1 MTNLSLYR
9 CLCLSALFL
18 HSPFFAPAGQIA
30 QAAPAAKAPTQAVKA
45 PAGAKPMVKALLN
58 KNKAPAPLEIH
69 DKWAVLV
76 GVAQYQDAG
85 IQEKLAGQ
93 NKFAG
98 GSVMTLTKTFIN
110 PDAGRFLKDHVLVA
124 TGGKATK
131 ENLANAI
138 YQDWLIKKALPNH
151 LLVLYLGTA
160 VVPTDDKSDLLVL
173 PVDADLKNKENTAL
187 SLSGMLGELKRR
199 SQCKNILVM
208 LDGKSLDDAPV
219 GDIVNKI
226 CQSTGASFMLSDKDL
241 LTARNDDMARAS
253 SFVSYV
259 SEGIKAGGGFMPIET
274 VAGFVDESLSKSGQ
288 TPLQKPVFVV
298 GEVKDLGKQAFGLK
312 IKQPFDAKN
321 VKVGHPL
328 DTLAAKRPDLDA
340 ALSPSLKAP
349 IVKREQEDEADDNDD
364 KDTDLAN
371 VNFDSYMSQMKKSI
385 QSKWSPPRDA
395 NQKTVIA
402 VFSIFRDGSIKEAE
416 IVESSGQ
423 KLVDQSALQALKDAS
438 PLAPLPKGAP
448 PHIQIR
454 YKFDWKVSAQN

>member
-1 MTNLSLYR
+1 MTNLSLYKYALPVLLSGS
-9 CLCLSALFL
+9 LCQSV
-18 HSPFFAPAGQIA
+18 
-30 QAAPAAKAPTQAVKA
+30 QAAPPAPQAPQAKT
-45 PAGAKPMVKALLN
+45 LLG
-58 KNKAPAPLEIH
+58 KSKAPAPLDIH

-76 GVAQYQDAG
+76 GVAQYQDAA

-98 GSVMTLTKTFIN
+98 NNVMTLTKTFIN

-151 LLVLYLGTA
+151 LLVIYLGTA
-160 VVPTDDKSDLLVL
+160 VMPTDDRSDLLVL
-173 PVDADLKNKENTAL
+173 PVDADLKNKENTSL

-208 LDGKSLDDAPV
+208 LDGKSLDGAPV
-219 GDIVNKI
+219 GEIINKI
-226 CQSTGASFMLSDKDL
+226 AKTTGAGFMLSDKDL
-241 LTARNDDMARAS
+241 VTARNDDMVRAS
-253 SFVSYV
+253 SFVSLV

-274 VAGFVDESLSKSGQ
+274 VAGFVDETLSKSSE
-288 TPLQKPVFVV
+288 TPLQKPVFIV

-312 IKQPFDAKN
+312 IKQPFDPKN

-328 DTLAAKRPDLDA
+328 DTLAAKRPDLEA
-340 ALSPSLKAP
+340 TLSPSLKAP
-349 IVKREQEDEADDNDD
+349 IVKRDQNLDADDSNDDNDD

-371 VNFDSYMSQMKKSI
+371 VNFDSYMSNMKKSI
-385 QSKWSPPRDA
+385 QSKWAPPRDA

>member
-1 MTNLSLYR
+1 MTNLSLYKYVVPV
-9 CLCLSALFL
+9 LL
-18 HSPFFAPAGQIA
+18 AGSLWQSV
-30 QAAPAAKAPTQAVKA
+30 QAAPPAPQ
-45 PAGAKPMVKALLN
+45 GKPLLG
-58 KNKAPAPLEIH
+58 KTKAPAPLDIH

-76 GVAQYQDAG
+76 GVAQYQDAA

-98 GSVMTLTKTFIN
+98 NNVMTLTKTFIN

-151 LLVLYLGTA
+151 LLVIYLGTA
-160 VVPTDDKSDLLVL
+160 VIPTDDKSDLLVL

-208 LDGKSLDDAPV
+208 LDGKSLDETPV
-219 GDIVNKI
+219 GEIINKI
-226 CQSTGASFMLSDKDL
+226 ARTTGASFMLADKDL
-241 LTARNDDMARAS
+241 VTARNDDMARAS
-253 SFVSYV
+253 SFVSLV

-274 VAGFVDESLSKSGQ
+274 VAGFVEETLSKSSE
-288 TPLQKPVFVV
+288 TPQQKPVFIV

-312 IKQPFDAKN
+312 IKQPFDPKN

-328 DTLAAKRPDLDA
+328 DTLATKRPDLDA

-349 IVKREQEDEADDNDD
+349 IVKRDQDLDDANDDDD

-371 VNFDSYMSQMKKSI
+371 VNFDSYMSNMKKSI
-385 QSKWSPPRDA
+385 QSKWAPPRDA